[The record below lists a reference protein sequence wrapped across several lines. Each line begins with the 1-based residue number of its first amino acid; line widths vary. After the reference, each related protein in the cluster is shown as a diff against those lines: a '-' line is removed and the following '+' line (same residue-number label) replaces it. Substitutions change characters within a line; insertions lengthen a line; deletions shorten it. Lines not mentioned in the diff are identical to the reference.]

1 MTTVRTL
8 ICFCFGG
15 SALAAVLAFEVA
27 SIRPAA
33 PLDMAKIM
41 AAVQAGQ
48 SPKIGPQVG
57 AERAEYTYMALRD
70 LIALAYGVKPYQISG
85 PDWLA
90 NQRFD
95 IVAKLPAGASK
106 DDAPAMLQ
114 ALLADRF
121 GLVIHR
127 SSAEHPVLALLVG
140 KGGPKLREA
149 IGTPTPIDEN
159 TPLKPGEVKVDS
171 VNGPLR
177 MTMAKDGSA
186 TVNMGSRGMVAYRT
200 DPATQAIHID
210 GDMLTISG
218 FADMLT
224 QFSQLMGGTALQFV
238 DMTGLQ
244 GHYQVK
250 LDISQAER
258 ANMARSMGID
268 VAPGGVAA
276 SPPGTASDPG
286 GASLLTAIQDL
297 GLKLEQR
304 KAVVEQ
310 LIVDHMEKTP
320 TEN

>member
-159 TPLKPGEVKVDS
+159 TPLKPGTGQTPRRRQFTS
-171 VNGPLR
+171 
-177 MTMAKDGSA
+177 MA
-186 TVNMGSRGMVAYRT
+186 TC
-200 DPATQAIHID
+200 
-210 GDMLTISG
+210 
-218 FADMLT
+218 
-224 QFSQLMGGTALQFV
+224 
-238 DMTGLQ
+238 
-244 GHYQVK
+244 
-250 LDISQAER
+250 
-258 ANMARSMGID
+258 
-268 VAPGGVAA
+268 
-276 SPPGTASDPG
+276 
-286 GASLLTAIQDL
+286 
-297 GLKLEQR
+297 
-304 KAVVEQ
+304 
-310 LIVDHMEKTP
+310 
-320 TEN
+320 